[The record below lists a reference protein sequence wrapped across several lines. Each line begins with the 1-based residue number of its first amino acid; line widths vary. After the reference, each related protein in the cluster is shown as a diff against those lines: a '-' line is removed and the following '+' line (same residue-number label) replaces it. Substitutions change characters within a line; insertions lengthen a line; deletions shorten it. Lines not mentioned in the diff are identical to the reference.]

1 MKKRLEEDEYPQYDH
16 ACFYGCM
23 HPDHG
28 APMSLLDR
36 YNRFEDLTLDT
47 LYAYGHKYTAQDYM
61 DLQRLVIQ
69 VHEAV
74 TNGELE
80 AGLRML
86 EEEYKGLERTVL
98 QDEYDEEMRNRER

>member
-1 MKKRLEEDEYPQYDH
+1 MAVPEGDEYPQYDH
-16 ACFYGCM
+16 ACFYGCT
-23 HPDHG
+23 HPDHEG
-28 APMSLLDR
+28 PMSLLDR

-47 LYAYGHKYTAQDYM
+47 LYTYGEKYTAQDYM
-61 DLQRLVIQ
+61 DLQRLVIR
-69 VHEAV
+69 VYEAV